1 MAGYLIGLVV
11 PDDAEIY
18 KTYSEQVT
26 ASVAQYDGE
35 YMVRGGDCEVVEGEW
50 PQKKMVIIRFPTV
63 ARAREWY
70 HSPEYAGPKA
80 IRQKTAMGDLVIVE
94 GV

>member
-1 MAGYLIGLVV
+1 MVGLVE
-11 PDDAEIY
+11 PEDADIY
-18 KTYSEQVT
+18 KTYAEQVT

-35 YMVRGGDCEVVEGEW
+35 YMVRGGDCEVLEGEW
-50 PQKKMVIIRFPTV
+50 PQRRMVVIRFPTV

-70 HSPEYAGPKA
+70 HSPEYEGPKA
-80 IRQKTAMGDLVIVE
+80 IRKKGSVGDLVIVE

>member
-35 YMVRGGDCEVVEGEW
+35 YMVRGGDCEVVLSL
-50 PQKKMVIIRFPTV
+50 IHI
-63 ARAREWY
+63 
-70 HSPEYAGPKA
+70 
-80 IRQKTAMGDLVIVE
+80 
-94 GV
+94 